1 MSTSPSVTRKSIK
14 LAAPSSPWTGAN
26 KRAEQRE
33 LKRQAVLS
41 TAAQLFNEQGFQATS
56 LDDIAARLNVSK
68 PTLYYYVKN
77 KDEILIECVRGAL
90 QTMLEGIEQ
99 TRASGGKAIDQ
110 LITCMRI
117 YTRIV
122 TQDFGMCVIRISDTE
137 LPADRRAELRALKS
151 GIDQAFRRQ
160 IKACVKEKS
169 IAKCDPKLTAFMVA
183 GALCWIG
190 QWYQPGGSL
199 SPDKI
204 ADEYIRTFM
213 QGLKPASSASS

>member
-1 MSTSPSVTRKSIK
+1 MSTTPSVSRKSNPS
-14 LAAPSSPWTGAN
+14 AATTSPWTAAH

-41 TAAQLFNEQGFQATS
+41 TAAQLFNERGFQATS

-77 KDEILIECVRGAL
+77 KDEILIECVRSGL
-90 QTMLEGIEQ
+90 QTMLESIEQ
-99 TRASGGKAIDQ
+99 TRVAGGKAIDQ

-137 LPADRRAELRALKS
+137 LPAERRAELRQLKS
-151 GIDQAFRRQ
+151 GIDQAFRRL
-160 IKACVKEKS
+160 IKACVKEKA
-169 IAKCDPKLTAFMVA
+169 IAPCDPKITAFMIA
-183 GALCWIG
+183 GALCWVG
-190 QWYQPGGSL
+190 QWYRPGGTL
-199 SPDKI
+199 TPEKI
-204 ADEYIRTFM
+204 ADAYIHTFM
-213 QGLKPASSASS
+213 QGLLGQRT